1 MTVQPTP
8 WQPVVRPPVTGEPVN
23 QAVAG
28 RGHRDNEQRTRH
40 LKEVLDVSLAGRA
53 LILRD
58 QVMATTTKV
67 YQAVYLDIDN
77 VWKPAKAEF
86 ESGSIS
92 YPAYLSRR
100 AYAAGVVS
108 GKDQPG
114 LGSVCLYGEIQADAG
129 LLDVL
134 DSDYSP
140 NLVYLSMMAEGN
152 LTTARQPVSVRIGLV
167 RGPDASGNYRFLV
180 QPQSKSEIADHV
192 HYKFD
197 LYDIPAGRANCV
209 PPYDDFMPAELEHAG
224 PYPGTVHQITE
235 PDPDLPGWLPVDSPV
250 FTGLTK
256 PAGAKFGYNIEQHP
270 ELKEV
275 WPPLPAQYAYISLNG
290 RGLGSSQCIID
301 EFGIWWMDDRYGK
314 APWVI
319 NLSPCLSS
327 SSLTSHSSS
336 APASEY
342 PLETRDIELWFT
354 RLIFGP
360 GANLV
365 SSLRP
370 ADASMAVMDLNGVA
384 SRYGDLQVKVAQ
396 PVEVEDAR
404 PRALKAWTPSTG
416 EIGVGPVVGG
426 IRPGSPEL
434 VLSGATPDASGFY
447 RGDLVL
453 SFVDPSAQRDL
464 GVQLVALNNVEE
476 ETVSDVLVLTFPAS
490 RTAQIRGKVPVAAV
504 TLQAGSAM
512 AMRFR
517 FWFLARTA
525 VTLSALTMSLSYR
538 RVPRP
543 TGCVPSVLPAVDT
556 AVDFANMCDT
566 EIPAGSYVEVVSEA
580 IEVEP
585 ADIVYFTLLKED
597 GPALSL
603 IQVVPA
609 TETV

>member
-8 WQPVVRPPVTGEPVN
+8 WQPVVRPPITGEPVS

-40 LKEVLDVSLAGRA
+40 LKEVIDSALAGRA

-58 QVMATTTKV
+58 QVMATTTRA
-67 YQAVYLDIDN
+67 YQAVYLDVDN

-100 AYAAGVVS
+100 AYAAGIVS

-114 LGSVCLYGEIQADAG
+114 LGSVCLYGEIQADSS
-129 LLDVL
+129 LLAVMDG
-134 DSDYSP
+134 DYSP
-140 NLVYLSMMAEGN
+140 SIVYLSMMAEGN
-152 LTTARQPVSVRIGLV
+152 LTTARQPVSVRLGLI
-167 RGPDASGNYRFLV
+167 RGPDAAGNYRFLV
-180 QPQSKSEIADHV
+180 QPQAKSELADHV

-209 PPYDDFMPAELEHAG
+209 PPYDDFMPAELEHDG
-224 PYPGTVHQITE
+224 PYPGLVHRVDE
-235 PDPDLPGWLPVDSPV
+235 PDPDLPGWLPADSPV
-250 FTGLTK
+250 FAGILK
-256 PAGAKFGYNIEQHP
+256 PDGAKFGYNIDQHI

-290 RGLGSSQCIID
+290 RGLGSAQCIID

-327 SSLTSHSSS
+327 SSLASNSSS
-336 APASEY
+336 APGSGY

-354 RLIFGP
+354 RLVFGP

-370 ADASMAVMDLNGVA
+370 ADASIAVLDLNGVA
-384 SRYGDLQVKVAQ
+384 SRYGNLQVKVAT
-396 PVEVEDAR
+396 PVEVEDTR
-404 PRALKAWTPSTG
+404 PRALKSWVPSTG

-426 IRPGSPEL
+426 LKSVSPEL
-434 VLSGATPDASGFY
+434 VLTGAVADSDGY
-447 RGDLVL
+447 LRGDLSL
-453 SFVDPSAQRDL
+453 QFVDPSAQRDL

-476 ETVSDVLVLTFPAS
+476 ETVSNVLVLTLPADRVS
-490 RTAQIRGKVPVAAV
+490 QIRGKVPVASIS
-504 TLQAGSAM
+504 LQPGSSM
-512 AMRFR
+512 AMRLR

-525 VTLSALTMSLSYR
+525 VDLSTLDLSLSYR
-538 RVPRP
+538 RVLRP
-543 TGCVPSVLPAVDT
+543 DGCTPVVLPSADT
-556 AVDFANMCDT
+556 VLDFAELCSGVVA
-566 EIPAGSYVEVVSEA
+566 AGSYVEVTSEA
-580 IEVEP
+580 FTVTP
-585 ADIVYFTLLKED
+585 GDVVYFTLMKDE
-597 GPALSL
+597 GPALSI